1 MVNCQRALDLSHLA
15 CHPPPPKVA
24 RKHDPEASRAAIL
37 DAAERLFL
45 ERGFAGASMSE
56 IAKISQVTKSLIH
69 HHFGSK
75 DALWREIKRRRFAS
89 YHAQQTALFAS
100 GPSASLL
107 RESMRVYFRF
117 LRDNP
122 ETVRLMSWVQLEGD
136 RELTEMIQELR
147 DAGIAYLA
155 AAQDAGVLRRD
166 VPAPFI
172 LMTFVGLVRA
182 WFGDRALASE
192 ADEVEADAYLDCAWA
207 MFSSGAMVP
216 GDAGSRDAGAS
227 DAMVSSEA
235 GSSDTGASDAMV
247 SSEAGSSDT
256 GASDAM
262 VSSEA
267 GSSAAGSS
275 K

>member
-1 MVNCQRALDLSHLA
+1 M
-15 CHPPPPKVA
+15 A

-75 DALWREIKRRRFAS
+75 EALWREIKRRRFAS

-100 GPSASLL
+100 EGPSAALL

-117 LRDNP
+117 LHDNP

-147 DAGIAYLA
+147 DAGIAHLQ
-155 AAQDAGVLRRD
+155 AAQAAGVLRAD

-182 WFGDRALASE
+182 WFGERAAAGE
-192 ADEVEADAYLDCAWA
+192 ADPAEAEAYLDCAWA
-207 MFSSGAMVP
+207 MFSGGALVHDEP
-216 GDAGSRDAGAS
+216 G
-227 DAMVSSEA
+227 
-235 GSSDTGASDAMV
+235 
-247 SSEAGSSDT
+247 
-256 GASDAM
+256 
-262 VSSEA
+262 
-267 GSSAAGSS
+267 
-275 K
+275 

>member
-1 MVNCQRALDLSHLA
+1 MVNCQTHDGASMWPVPSSA
-15 CHPPPPKVA
+15 PKVA
-24 RKHDPEASRAAIL
+24 RKHDPDASRAAIL

-45 ERGFAGASMSE
+45 ARGFAGASMSE

-100 GPSASLL
+100 EGPSAALL

-122 ETVRLMSWVQLEGD
+122 ETVRLMAWVELEGD

-147 DAGIAYLA
+147 DAGISHLQ
-155 AAQDAGVLRRD
+155 AAQQAGVLRAD

-172 LMTFVGLVRA
+172 LVTFVGLVRA
-182 WFGDRALASE
+182 WFGDRAQAGE
-192 ADEVEADAYLDCAWA
+192 ADPAEADAYLDSAWA
-207 MFSSGAMVP
+207 MFSSGALV
-216 GDAGSRDAGAS
+216 RD
-227 DAMVSSEA
+227 DPR
-235 GSSDTGASDAMV
+235 
-247 SSEAGSSDT
+247 
-256 GASDAM
+256 
-262 VSSEA
+262 
-267 GSSAAGSS
+267 
-275 K
+275 

>member
-1 MVNCQRALDLSHLA
+1 MDHVWWAMPSSA
-15 CHPPPPKVA
+15 PKVA

-56 IAKISQVTKSLIH
+56 IAKISRVTKSLIH

-100 GPSASLL
+100 GGPSATLL

-147 DAGIAYLA
+147 DAGIAHLK
-155 AAQDAGVLRRD
+155 AAQEAGVLRRD

-182 WFGDRALASE
+182 WFGDRAHAGE
-192 ADEVEADAYLDCAWA
+192 ADPAEADAYLECAWA
-207 MFSSGAMVP
+207 MFSSGALVK
-216 GDAGSRDAGAS
+216 GDGG
-227 DAMVSSEA
+227 
-235 GSSDTGASDAMV
+235 G
-247 SSEAGSSDT
+247 
-256 GASDAM
+256 
-262 VSSEA
+262 
-267 GSSAAGSS
+267 
-275 K
+275 

>member
-1 MVNCQRALDLSHLA
+1 M
-15 CHPPPPKVA
+15 A

-100 GPSASLL
+100 GGPSASLL

-155 AAQDAGVLRRD
+155 AAQEAGVLRRD

-182 WFGDRALASE
+182 WFGDRAHAGE
-192 ADEVEADAYLDCAWA
+192 ADEAEAEAYLDCAWA
-207 MFSSGAMVP
+207 MFSSGALVSSGAAS
-216 GDAGSRDAGAS
+216 GDAGSGDAGS
-227 DAMVSSEA
+227 GDA
-235 GSSDTGASDAMV
+235 GSGD
-247 SSEAGSSDT
+247 AGSGDAASSSDDV
-256 GASDAM
+256 ASSDLA
-262 VSSEA
+262 SGE
-267 GSSAAGSS
+267 
-275 K
+275 